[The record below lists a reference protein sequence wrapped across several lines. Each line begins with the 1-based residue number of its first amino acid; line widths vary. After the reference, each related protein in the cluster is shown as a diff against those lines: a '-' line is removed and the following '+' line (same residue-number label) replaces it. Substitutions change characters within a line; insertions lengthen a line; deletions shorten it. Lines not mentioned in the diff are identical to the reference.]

1 MCKKLLCIPL
11 FCILLTSVCAQM
23 GKSQPVAD
31 RNFGWSLTVDA
42 SSKGKRADEA
52 PLPTAI
58 QRTRGE
64 GDEIH
69 VETDLVLSDILVQDK
84 HGNPVVGLIP
94 DDFEVTENGRSQRI
108 EVFGYG
114 SNAVPRSIILII
126 DHSLSQWRYIDTSID
141 AAKVLV
147 DSLRPQDK
155 MAIVSDDVKLI
166 ADLTSDKEALKAG
179 LESLREKSRRGDF
192 GKSYQY
198 SALMAV
204 LNERIRRDGTRNM
217 VIFQSDGDQNAL
229 MGSDMSVGKGSYG
242 FEDIVE
248 SAERKGVTIYT
259 VFTGANLGGLS
270 KGEVFEQTRK
280 VIQDETYASVVLSAK
295 KNAPGPVKLK
305 DGYVKARA
313 KRIMG
318 DEKAVFELARRTG
331 GTAQS
336 LSTPDRASEIYAN
349 ILEDIGRRYVIGYYP
364 SASGRA
370 AFRRDVRITVR
381 KNKGHEVI
389 GGRSYLAH

>member
-1 MCKKLLCIPL
+1 MCKKLLGFPL
-11 FCILLTSVCAQM
+11 FCLFLALICAENA
-23 GKSQPVAD
+23 KFQPIED
-31 RNFGWSLTVDA
+31 RDFGWSLTVDA
-42 SSKGKRADEA
+42 SSKAKRSREA
-52 PLPTAI
+52 PFPLAV
-58 QRTRGE
+58 QRRVAE

-94 DDFEVTENGRSQRI
+94 GDFEVTENGRSQRI

-126 DHSLSQWRYIDTSID
+126 DHSLSQWSYLDTSID
-141 AAKVLV
+141 AARILV
-147 DSLRPQDK
+147 DSLGPQDK

-166 ADLTSDKEALKAG
+166 ADLTADKDLLKLG
-179 LESLREKSRRGDF
+179 LESLRDKSRRGEF

-217 VIFQSDGDQNAL
+217 VIFQSDGDQFAL
-229 MGSDMSVGKGSYG
+229 IGSERSYGKGSYS
-242 FEDIVE
+242 FDDVIE

-270 KGEVFEQTRK
+270 RKEMFEHTKK
-280 VIQDETYASVVLSAK
+280 VIEDESYAIAVVSAK
-295 KNAPGPVKLK
+295 KAAPGPIKLK
-305 DGYVKARA
+305 SDYVISRA
-313 KRIMG
+313 ERILM
-318 DEKAVFELARRTG
+318 DENAVCELARRTG

-336 LSTPDRASEIYAN
+336 LSSPGRAPEIYAN
-349 ILEDIGRRYVIGYYP
+349 ILEDAGRRYVIGYYP
-364 SASGRA
+364 MAPDRTTS
-370 AFRRDVRITVR
+370 RRDVRITVR
-381 KNKGHEVI
+381 KNKGYEVI
-389 GGRSYLAH
+389 GGRSYVAY

>member
-1 MCKKLLCIPL
+1 MCKKLSGFPL
-11 FCILLTSVCAQM
+11 FFLFLTSVCAQSA
-23 GKSQPVAD
+23 KLQPIAD
-31 RNFGWSLTVDA
+31 RDFGWSLTVA
-42 SSKGKRADEA
+42 PSSKDKRTDEVRL
-52 PLPTAI
+52 PLAI
-58 QRTRGE
+58 QRPRGD
-64 GDEIH
+64 GDEIL

-84 HGNPVVGLIP
+84 HGNPVVGLVP
-94 DDFEVTENGRSQRI
+94 GDFEVTENGRTQRI
-108 EVFGYG
+108 DVFGYG

-155 MAIVSDDVKLI
+155 MAIVSDDVKLV
-166 ADLTSDKEALKAG
+166 ADLTSDKDVLKAG

-229 MGSDMSVGKGSYG
+229 MGTDMSVGKGSYG
-242 FEDIVE
+242 FDDIVE
-248 SAERKGVTIYT
+248 SAERKGVTVYT
-259 VFTGANLGGLS
+259 VFTGANLGGLPRS
-270 KGEVFEQTRK
+270 EVFEQIKK

-295 KNAPGPVKLK
+295 KNAPGPVKLRA
-305 DGYVKARA
+305 DYVKSRA
-313 KRIMG
+313 KRILA

-336 LSTPDRASEIYAN
+336 LSAPDRASEIYTN

-364 SASGRA
+364 AGAERTA
-370 AFRRDVRITVR
+370 ARRDVRITVR
-381 KNKGHEVI
+381 KNKDYEVI
-389 GGRSYLAH
+389 GGRSYLAN